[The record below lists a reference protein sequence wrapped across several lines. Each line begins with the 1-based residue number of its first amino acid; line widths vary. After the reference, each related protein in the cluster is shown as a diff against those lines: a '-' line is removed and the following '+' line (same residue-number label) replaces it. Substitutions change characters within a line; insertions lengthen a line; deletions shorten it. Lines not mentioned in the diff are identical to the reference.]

1 MSMKAVNPATEEVIA
16 SYDELTEDE
25 VYAEID
31 KAYDAFQAW
40 KEKSFPERRD
50 HMLKAASILRD
61 NRTSYAKILT
71 IEMGKPLRQAFSE
84 VEKCAWVCEYYAENA
99 EKILKRENAGT
110 DASES
115 YVQFDPLGVIL
126 AVMPWNFPYWQVF
139 RFAAPSLM
147 AGNVGLLKHSSNVPM
162 SALAIEEVFTKAGF
176 PQNVFKTLLVG
187 SSMIER
193 IISHPKVRA
202 ATLTGSDGA
211 GRQVASIAGRNLK
224 KTVLELGGSDAF
236 IVLKDADINEA
247 AKTAVASRIINTGQS
262 CIAAKRFIVVKDV
275 IREFESKFISIVNGL
290 KIGDPMDEQNDL
302 GPIAREDLMLELD
315 RQVQESVKMGARL
328 LAGGKRLG
336 MKGFFYPAT
345 VLANVTK
352 GMPAYEQETFG
363 PIAAI
368 IQAEDEEEAIRIAN
382 DTEFGLGANL
392 WTTDIQRAKRLARSI
407 EAGSIFING
416 MVHSDPRLPF
426 GGVKNSGYGRELA
439 NYGIKEFVNIKT
451 VWIA

>member
-16 SYDELTEDE
+16 TYDELTEDQ
-25 VYAEID
+25 VNVEID
-31 KAYDAFQAW
+31 RSYDAFHEW
-40 KEKSFPERRD
+40 KRKTFPERRD
-50 HMLKAASILRD
+50 HMLKAAGILRD
-61 NRTSYAKILT
+61 NRSSYAKILT
-71 IEMGKPLRQAFSE
+71 LEMGKPVNQAMSE
-84 VEKCAWVCEYYAENA
+84 VEKCAWVCEYYAGNAERILGRENA
-99 EKILKRENAGT
+99 ET
-110 DASES
+110 DGSES

-139 RFAAPSLM
+139 RFAAPALM

-162 SALAIEEVFTKAGF
+162 SAMAIEEVFTKAGF
-176 PQNVFKTLLVG
+176 PPNVFKTLMVG
-187 SSMIER
+187 SNMIEK
-193 IISHPKVRA
+193 IISHPKVMA

-275 IREFESKFISIVNGL
+275 LRDFESRFISIVKDL
-290 KIGDPMDEQNDL
+290 KIGDPMDERNDV
-302 GPIAREDLMLELD
+302 GPIAREDLMQELD

-328 LAGGKRLG
+328 VTGGKRLG
-336 MKGFFYPAT
+336 MKGYFYPVT
-345 VLANVTK
+345 VLTNVTK
-352 GMPAYEQETFG
+352 GMPAYEEETFG

-368 IQAEDEEEAIRIAN
+368 IQAEDEADAIRIAN

-392 WTTDIQRAKRLARSI
+392 WTQDIERAKRLAHSI

-426 GGVKNSGYGRELA
+426 GGIKNSGYGRELA
-439 NYGIKEFVNIKT
+439 HYGIKEFVNIKT
-451 VWIA
+451 VWIK

>member
-1 MSMKAVNPATEEVIA
+1 MRAVNPATEEVIA
-16 SYDELTEDE
+16 TYDELTEDQ
-25 VYAEID
+25 VYVEID
-31 KAYDAFQAW
+31 RAYDAFHEW
-40 KEKSFPERRD
+40 KLKTFPERRD
-50 HMLKAASILRD
+50 HMLAAASVLRD
-61 NRTSYAKILT
+61 NRSSYAKILT
-71 IEMGKPLRQAFSE
+71 VEMGKPISQALSE
-84 VEKCAWVCEYYAENA
+84 VEKCAWVCEYYAGNAERILGRENA
-99 EKILKRENAGT
+99 ET

-139 RFAAPSLM
+139 RFAAPALM

-176 PQNVFKTLLVG
+176 PPNVFKTLLVG

-193 IISHPKVRA
+193 IISHPKVMA

-236 IVLKDADINEA
+236 IVLEDADMNEA

-262 CIAAKRFIVVKDV
+262 CIAAKRFIVVKDA

-290 KIGDPMDEQNDL
+290 KIGDPMDERNDV

-315 RQVQESVKMGARL
+315 KQVQESVKMGARL
-328 LAGGKRLG
+328 VTGGKRLG
-336 MKGFFYPAT
+336 MKGYYYPVT
-345 VLANVTK
+345 VLTNVTK

-368 IQAEDEEEAIRIAN
+368 IQAEDEADAIRIAN

-392 WTTDIQRAKRLARSI
+392 WTQDIERAKRLAHSI

-426 GGVKNSGYGRELA
+426 GGIKNSGYGRELA
-439 NYGIKEFVNIKT
+439 QYGIKEFVNIKT
-451 VWIA
+451 VWIK

>member
-1 MSMKAVNPATEEVIA
+1 MSMRAVNPATEEEIA

-25 VYAEID
+25 VYVEID
-31 KAYDAFQAW
+31 RSYDAFHEW
-40 KEKSFPERRD
+40 KLKTFPERRG
-50 HMLKAASILRD
+50 HMLKAASILRE
-61 NRTSYAKILT
+61 NCSSYAKILT
-71 IEMGKPLRQAFSE
+71 VEMGKPLKQALSE
-84 VEKCAWVCEYYAENA
+84 VEKCAWVCEYYADNA
-99 EKILKRENAGT
+99 ERILGREKAET

-139 RFAAPSLM
+139 RFAAPALM

-162 SALAIEEVFTKAGF
+162 SALAIEEVFTRAGF
-176 PQNVFKTLLVG
+176 PPNVFKTLLVG

-236 IVLKDADINEA
+236 IVLKDADVNQA
-247 AKTAVASRIINTGQS
+247 AKIAVASRIINNGQS
-262 CIAAKRFIVVKDV
+262 CIASKRFIVVKDV
-275 IREFESKFISIVNGL
+275 LRDFESRFVSIVKGL
-290 KIGDPMDEQNDL
+290 KIGDPMDEQNDV
-302 GPIAREDLMLELD
+302 GPIAREDLLLELD
-315 RQVQESVKMGARL
+315 KQVQESVKLGARVL
-328 LAGGKRLG
+328 SGGKRLG
-336 MKGFFYPAT
+336 MKGYYYPVT
-345 VLANVTK
+345 VLSNVKK

-368 IQAEDEEEAIRIAN
+368 IKAEDEADAIRIAN

-392 WTTDIQRAKRLARSI
+392 WTQDTERAKQLAHSI
-407 EAGSIFING
+407 EAGSVFING

-426 GGVKNSGYGRELA
+426 GGIKNSGYGRELA
-439 NYGIKEFVNIKT
+439 QYGIKEFVNIKT